1 MSLESDLKRTTGFV
15 ELRCFR
21 SLFGVTL
28 CDVHFQMRKQMN
40 TLGQK
45 HEWNSALAK
54 EEAETVAANSTVVP
68 AYLFSRERQKVRSC
82 YETSP
87 SGLVGQKITLEKR
100 YFEPTIEKNFKHP
113 PLEKQAGN
121 RIRSVSFSFKVS
133 NTRCIKDE
141 LIMSSVRRNYSD
153 TDLKP
158 CIRTIIRGGSSSD
171 LLEKA
176 GLERTKATLIS
187 KLASDDS
194 STQDS
199 SSEKNPNTSECIL
212 KSDFHLSCSS
222 DPKKRK
228 LEVLL
233 TGKIISATPSLTASD
248 KVTRN
253 GNKCLPRVIRPSY
266 LSTALN
272 RKSEWEKVAIR
283 TRSAFLKQRSQKMLK
298 ERLKKYRLT
307 TPKSHVDNGEKL
319 SANKA
324 TPVASYLAVEENTNK
339 IPFSSP
345 VESLP
350 LDAVNKNSREVVS
363 NKGNVKELSVDSD
376 IKDDSDIAEI
386 EVKREVELLVQKA
399 LLQTASSSH
408 HRPNQG
414 LVGPRFV
421 QEDDDLNV
429 TENNDKLKK
438 MWALV
443 AEESTLTNNL
453 NDITAKMN
461 KIKMELFTLS
471 NKSFQIKDRLDKV
484 RLLKI
489 QLLNNSFYGVP
500 VLLCSLR
507 SSGNLQLFASDENL
521 SGVAIACT
529 ANVILLNDAG
539 HQLNAGRLHMFQR
552 NPKQIYGTKIVTFKV
567 FGFSAAYLKNMD
579 GCDMLAD

>member
-1 MSLESDLKRTTGFV
+1 M
-15 ELRCFR
+15 
-21 SLFGVTL
+21 
-28 CDVHFQMRKQMN
+28 VHFLISEMRKQMN

-228 LEVLL
+228 LE
-233 TGKIISATPSLTASD
+233 GKIISATPSLTASD

-324 TPVASYLAVEENTNK
+324 TPVASYLAVEEVLVEKSTLLKKSLNHGISESGIQNTNK

-489 QLLNNSFYGVP
+489 QLLNNS
-500 VLLCSLR
+500 
-507 SSGNLQLFASDENL
+507 
-521 SGVAIACT
+521 
-529 ANVILLNDAG
+529 
-539 HQLNAGRLHMFQR
+539 
-552 NPKQIYGTKIVTFKV
+552 
-567 FGFSAAYLKNMD
+567 
-579 GCDMLAD
+579 